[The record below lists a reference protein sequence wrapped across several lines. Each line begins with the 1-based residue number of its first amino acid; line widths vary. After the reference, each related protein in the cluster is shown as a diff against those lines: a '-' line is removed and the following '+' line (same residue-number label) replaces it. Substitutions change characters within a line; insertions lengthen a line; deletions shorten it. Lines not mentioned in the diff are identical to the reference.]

1 MLKSKKFT
9 IVGNPLPKMLKRN
22 KGRIYNSPQTT
33 NFQNLVKIVASGHFK
48 RPLNCPV
55 ILRVKFKIARPKYLT
70 WKRKPMLE
78 MPCTKKPDLTN
89 YMKSLEDG
97 LTGVAFQDDSLIWK
111 EEMEKVYHAG
121 DDKPETIVEVIW
133 DDEDDNL
140 LEEEAEGQAES
151 ENKKKKIYVERRI

>member
-1 MLKSKKFT
+1 
-9 IVGNPLPKMLKRN
+9 MLKRN

-33 NFQNLVKIVASGHFK
+33 NFQNLVKIVASGHFM

-55 ILRVKFKIARPKYLT
+55 ILKVKFKVARPKRLI
-70 WKRKPMLE
+70 WKRKPMPE

-89 YMKSLEDG
+89 YMKALEDG
-97 LTGVAFQDDSLIWK
+97 LNGVAVQDDSLIWK

-121 DDKPETIVEVIW
+121 DDRPETIVEVIW

-140 LEEEAEGQAES
+140 LEEEERASQES
-151 ENKKKKIYVERRI
+151 KNNKKKIYVRRKK